1 MVPWVSCATESPT
14 RVENVNMLL
23 TSLAERLF
31 AAPVLVQMQ
40 RLGVH
45 HESGEQEVVGLGDR
59 PARTVLVEGRSAA
72 VAVGRAAAE
81 KIGRVAPAHV
91 IARPHDEIPDIF
103 ERPPVR

>member
-31 AAPVLVQMQ
+31 AAPVLVQVQ

-45 HESGEQEVVGLGDR
+45 RESGEQDVVGLGDG
-59 PARTVLVEGRSAA
+59 PARTVSVEGVGAELLEPQAA
-72 VAVGRAAAE
+72 LF
-81 KIGRVAPAHV
+81 
-91 IARPHDEIPDIF
+91 DDQ
-103 ERPPVR
+103 